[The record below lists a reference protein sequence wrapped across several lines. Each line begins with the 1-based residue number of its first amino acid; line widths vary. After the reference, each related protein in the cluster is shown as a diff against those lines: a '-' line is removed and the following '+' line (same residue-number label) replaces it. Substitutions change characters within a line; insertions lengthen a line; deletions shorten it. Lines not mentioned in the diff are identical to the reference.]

1 MVHTWSILDED
12 ILEVMDISSGCYV
25 YHIPLSFVS
34 TKCLSFFIRLA
45 HDTHG
50 RKRSQSTVD
59 YWIIPPTI
67 ILVSSDNLNQIY
79 GTS

>member
-1 MVHTWSILDED
+1 MVHTWSIWDED
-12 ILEVMDISSGCYV
+12 IFEVMDFSPGVMYIISLAF
-25 YHIPLSFVS
+25 IS

-45 HDTHG
+45 HATHW
-50 RKRSQSTVD
+50 RERSQSTVD